1 MKKTSAILTVVSLLI
16 CAAVAANT
24 RVVTHVHAG
33 DLIEVEGGWTTR
45 LTGISVPPS
54 SDPIGWQ
61 AYDFTKRR
69 LEGQRVAMFTWTTD
83 NTAATI
89 VRDDAGRPFAQI
101 LFGEGLALDI
111 AALLLEKGLARVD
124 ADHLPDFCEH
134 YVEIERVARENGVG
148 IWAD

>member
-1 MKKTSAILTVVSLLI
+1 ML
-16 CAAVAANT
+16 
-24 RVVTHVHAG
+24 
-33 DLIEVEGGWTTR
+33 
-45 LTGISVPPS
+45 
-54 SDPIGWQ
+54 
-61 AYDFTKRR
+61 
-69 LEGQRVAMFTWTTD
+69 TWTTD